1 MGSHTTRERL
11 WPEEREHSAEI
22 YRGILP
28 AAREDDGGMT
38 AVSAQDTDFRPER
51 PAKADASPTVQAEVQ
66 QFAVTATPNTV
77 FLSFGRLGHISWH
90 SESSTAVLGLI
101 VLLVLC
107 LLITL
112 SALFTGDRSWLPV
125 IIQALGSAI
134 VGVAGAIV
142 GASVSGGR
150 HKRKRG

>member
-1 MGSHTTRERL
+1 
-11 WPEEREHSAEI
+11 
-22 YRGILP
+22 
-28 AAREDDGGMT
+28 MT
-38 AVSAQDTDFRPER
+38 AVSAEDADFRPER

-101 VLLVLC
+101 VLLLLC
-107 LLITL
+107 LLTLLITL
-112 SALFTGDRSWLPV
+112 SALFAGDKSWLP
-125 IIQALGSAI
+125 IIVQALGSAI

-142 GASVSGGR
+142 GASVSRSG
-150 HKRKRG
+150 HKRRRG

>member
-1 MGSHTTRERL
+1 
-11 WPEEREHSAEI
+11 
-22 YRGILP
+22 
-28 AAREDDGGMT
+28 MT
-38 AVSAQDTDFRPER
+38 AAIAEHTDFRPER

-77 FLSFGRLGHISWH
+77 LLSFGRLGHISWH

-107 LLITL
+107 LLTLLLTL
-112 SALFTGDRSWLPV
+112 SALFTGDRGWLPI

-142 GASVSGGR
+142 GASVSGSG
-150 HKRKRG
+150 HKRRRG